1 MLPIFPRVLP
11 KNEGKGRYIINGK
24 TGTNKDKDENT
35 TTTAETTE
43 SGVLDRTMHAV
54 GNIASVAENA
64 AENAAENVAS
74 VAESAAGNIANAAI
88 VAEAADAVTDIVE
101 NVENAAMEVATSTV
115 KSISNLSDIINA
127 FSKLESTVKDKFK
140 DELVHPEIKEDVEI
154 RKSNDL
160 CKEEEDFLKVRKEY
174 IKESFAKYVGVDV
187 KEIDVDDIPVIAF
200 AGSGGGFR
208 AMIANTAYIRAT
220 QDSGLYDCG
229 TYFAGVSGCCLSLAQ
244 QYSSLHATKDNPIQD
259 LLDDF
264 KIRLTDH
271 IANPFGFLKEISKTS
286 QLETAIEL
294 SFGGLVEKEHANLKA
309 RVIDTFGSLLTA
321 KLLLEKDLEPQR
333 QDFKLSQQKRFFKD
347 GKKMMPIYTAV
358 ESHKAETEKVG
369 LKKHYDWYE
378 FTPFEIGSEEHGA
391 WIPTWS
397 FGREFKSGKSVNRV
411 PEQNISQLLGMFGSA
426 PCAPFKEY
434 LETFKQVATDGWAK
448 EKLIELYSDFSVL
461 VGDDMKDK
469 IEETSIFLPADNHYH
484 GFMVSKLR
492 FELLDSGVSNDLPL
506 YPLVHSSRKVDVI
519 IAFDSSGTVNKH
531 EDFVKKQEELAS
543 RKGIK
548 IEERDLESK
557 YCEIYNYLPNV
568 ESDGPSAAH
577 PCTLCY
583 IPYLPND
590 KVKKNFAPCVEYFM
604 TKFTYNEEEIDLMI
618 KLAKQNWLEAA
629 EEKVKNI
636 IIEAWK
642 KKRDA
647 RVKN

>member
-1 MLPIFPRVLP
+1 MADKGSKKNSWFSNIFSQISPD
-11 KNEGKGRYIINGK
+11 KEGTKEKGRYIINGK

-64 AENAAENVAS
+64 AENVAS

-101 NVENAAMEVATSTV
+101 NVENAAIEVATSTV

-187 KEIDVDDIPVIAF
+187 KEIDVDDIPVIVF
-200 AGSGGGFR
+200 ARSGGGFR

-321 KLLLEKDLEPQR
+321 KLLLEKDLESQH

-369 LKKHYDWYE
+369 LKKHYDWYK
-378 FTPFEIGSEEHGA
+378 FTPFEIGSEEHA

-531 EDFVKKQEELAS
+531 EDFVNKQEELAS

-548 IEERDLESK
+548 IEERDLESQ
-557 YCEIYNYLPNV
+557 E
-568 ESDGPSAAH
+568 
-577 PCTLCY
+577 
-583 IPYLPND
+583 
-590 KVKKNFAPCVEYFM
+590 NFAPCVEYFM

-642 KKRDA
+642 KKIDA